1 MAGTRYHGKPD
12 LRKISAGPG
21 RRADASSTGG
31 GGARTPRRPWCLV
44 GAVAVAAV
52 LALGCA
58 GPRRPA
64 PATPVPAPVVRRVP
78 WLGVE
83 VQEVTPILAR
93 TLGLDPARGC
103 VVTRVPAGTPVE
115 RAGLRWGDVIL
126 SVNGVAVGG
135 PEDLAEWSGV
145 LGGGTAVVGIL
156 RGGAAGEVT
165 VSLPR
170 ARPPR
175 EPEVTPP
182 EKRREDGAGGEP
194 TAPEPARPPEP
205 PPEPEPVR
213 PAVEPSAEERAFRL
227 YQEGKLEEA
236 RAAYQEAVRNNPNDP
251 AVLNNLGGVL
261 NLLGRP
267 RDAERVLGRAL
278 SLDPGFAE
286 ARFNLGSALWA
297 QGKREEALEAY
308 RRTVRTDPTMVQAW
322 EALAVSAWEMG
333 RVAEAGEAATA
344 GLARSPGNRRLA
356 LVLGRALSAQER
368 FAEASQVLSEA
379 LRLHPEDPDLLLE
392 LGMALDEGGRPSE
405 AVKVLD
411 RLVARHPSAA
421 AFHNRALARLHAG
434 DPGGAVEDEDRALRM
449 EPQFPAALRTRARAL
464 WRLGAYREAVGTW
477 DRALRLDPGW
487 PAVLADLEEAA
498 AFLAGS
504 PAGVRRIQEWL
515 RRAGEDPGPLDW
527 VLGERT
533 RRALRRLQRERGL
546 VPTGEVNGPTLLEV
560 VRSAGP
566 PSREGG

>member
-21 RRADASSTGG
+21 RCAVGPSAGG
-31 GGARTPRRPWCLV
+31 GGQRAPSRPWRLA
-44 GAVAVAAV
+44 GAVAVVGV
-52 LALGCA
+52 LSLGCA
-58 GPRRPA
+58 GPRPPPPAPPRPA
-64 PATPVPAPVVRRVP
+64 PAVRRVP

-103 VVTRVPAGTPVE
+103 VVTRVPAGTPAE

-126 SVNGVAVGG
+126 SVNGVSLGG

-170 ARPPR
+170 ARSPRPPK
-175 EPEVTPP
+175 EPPKETPP
-182 EKRREDGAGGEP
+182 QGGAARKP
-194 TAPEPARPPEP
+194 AVRKPAPPAEP

-213 PAVEPSAEERAFRL
+213 PAVEQSAEERAFRL
-227 YQEGKLEEA
+227 YREGRLEEA
-236 RAAYQEAVRNNPNDP
+236 RVAYQEAVRNNPSDP

-267 RDAERVLGRAL
+267 RDAERVLARAL
-278 SLDPGFAE
+278 LLDPGFAE

-308 RRTVRTDPTMVQAW
+308 RRTVRADPTMVQAW
-322 EALAVSAWEMG
+322 EALAVSAWKVG
-333 RVAEAGEAATA
+333 RVAEAEEAATA
-344 GLARSPGNRRLA
+344 GLARSPGSRRLA

-368 FAEASQVLSEA
+368 FDEAAQVLSEA

-411 RLVARHPSAA
+411 RLVAQHPSAA

-434 DPGGAVEDEDRALRM
+434 DPQGAVEDEDQALRM
-449 EPQFPAALRTRARAL
+449 EPRFPAALRTRAQAL
-464 WRLGAYREAVGTW
+464 WRLGAYREALGAW
-477 DRALRLDPGW
+477 DRALSLDPGW
-487 PAVLADLEEAA
+487 PPVLTDLEEAA

-515 RRAGEDPGPLDW
+515 RRAGEDPGPIDG

-533 RRALRRLQRERGL
+533 RRALSRLQQKRGL
-546 VPTGEVNGPTLLEV
+546 VPTGEVNGPTLLEI
-560 VRSAGP
+560 VRSTGR
-566 PSREGG
+566 PSKEGG

>member
-21 RRADASSTGG
+21 RCAVGPSAGGSGQRAPS
-31 GGARTPRRPWCLV
+31 RPWRLA
-44 GAVAVAAV
+44 GAVAVVAV

-93 TLGLDPARGC
+93 TLGLDPPRGC
-103 VVTRVPAGTPVE
+103 VVTRVLAGTPAE

-126 SVNGVAVGG
+126 SVNGVPVGG
-135 PEDLAEWSGV
+135 AEDLAEWSGV

-170 ARPPR
+170 ARSPR
-175 EPEVTPP
+175 PP
-182 EKRREDGAGGEP
+182 EEPPKEPPPQGGAARKP
-194 TAPEPARPPEP
+194 APPAEP

-213 PAVEPSAEERAFRL
+213 PAVEQSAEERAFRL

-236 RAAYQEAVRNNPNDP
+236 RAVYQEAVRNNPSDP

-267 RDAERVLGRAL
+267 RDAERVLARAL

-308 RRTVRTDPTMVQAW
+308 RRTVRADPTMVQAW

-333 RVAEAGEAATA
+333 RVAEAEEAASA

-368 FAEASQVLSEA
+368 FVEAARVLSEA

-411 RLVARHPSAA
+411 RLVAQHPSAA

-434 DPGGAVEDEDRALRM
+434 DPQGAVEDEDQALRM

-464 WRLGAYREAVGTW
+464 WRLGAYQEALGAW

-515 RRAGEDPGPLDW
+515 RRAGEEPGPVDG

-546 VPTGEVNGPTLLEV
+546 VPTGEVNGPTLLEL
-560 VRSAGP
+560 VRSAGR
-566 PSREGG
+566 PSGEGG